1 MGEGFTCVCLLSR
14 YNGSITTEVS
24 IKQAID
30 IEKLRAFETAE
41 VRRFA
46 RCVAEWVYNF
56 LLSYVQNEQDAEEL
70 VQDTLLGALDGVRQF
85 RGESS
90 LKTWVYRIAMNKVRD
105 HIKSRSRLKRSMQ
118 IASLE
123 GEEPGDFR
131 HPGIVLESKEA
142 MQSLFRAINRLPENQ
157 KTALILAK
165 IDHESHADIADY
177 MGTTSKAVESL
188 VARAKS
194 NLSKILA
201 GQEPDV
207 LPK

>member
-1 MGEGFTCVCLLSR
+1 M
-14 YNGSITTEVS
+14 
-24 IKQAID
+24 
-30 IEKLRAFETAE
+30 RAFETAE

-85 RGESS
+85 RGVIPQDLGISHSHEQG
-90 LKTWVYRIAMNKVRD
+90 AGP
-105 HIKSRSRLKRSMQ
+105 HQIKKPPKEKHANRF
-118 IASLE
+118 LE